1 MEQPLGT
8 RRCAHPTGS
17 LLSLAFPCLYEG
29 TGLKVCI
36 WVAFWWPGASPCPAH
51 PLSAFPFLSPK
62 GTSVPVHLFG
72 RTAHPS
78 RPHEAGTARGS
89 RRSLSIFGEVCLRFP
104 PRERKG
110 SLLPEGEGCGKWRGE
125 NANHMFSA
133 RLELQGCKRR
143 GNKRSRS
150 RAARRPSAAR
160 RDAARLEGGL
170 KGSEAARRGAGSL
183 PGLCGVAA
191 VFKAGP
197 ES

>member
-1 MEQPLGT
+1 M
-8 RRCAHPTGS
+8 
-17 LLSLAFPCLYEG
+17 
-29 TGLKVCI
+29 
-36 WVAFWWPGASPCPAH
+36 AFWWPGASPCPAH

-62 GTSVPVHLFG
+62 DTSVPVRLFG
-72 RTAHPS
+72 RT
-78 RPHEAGTARGS
+78 AGTARGS

-133 RLELQGCKRR
+133 RLELQGCERR

-160 RDAARLEGGL
+160 WDAVRLEGGL

-183 PGLCGVAA
+183 LGLCGVAA
-191 VFKAGP
+191 VFRAGP